1 MSENYNQKQWN
12 QATPMP
18 AKFLLPDGTVA
29 DELPTAGGLDGN
41 LYYTKSQ
48 VDEKFA
54 GVSNIKMKVVDE
66 LPTTDIQKDVI
77 YLVENGTNNYTQWIY
92 TVDAQW
98 YSIGNTQLNLQGFV
112 KQEYMSE
119 EDYQALVASGQ
130 VDPTKDYNTFEV

>member
-1 MSENYNQKQWN
+1 MSENYNRKQWN

-18 AKFLLPDGTVA
+18 AKFLLPDGTIV

-54 GVSNIKMKVVDE
+54 SVSNIKMKVVDE
-66 LPTTDIQKDVI
+66 LPTTEIQKDVI
-77 YLVENGTNNYTQWIY
+77 YLVEKGTNNYTQWIY

-98 YSIGNTQLNLQGFV
+98 YSIGNTQLDLQGFV